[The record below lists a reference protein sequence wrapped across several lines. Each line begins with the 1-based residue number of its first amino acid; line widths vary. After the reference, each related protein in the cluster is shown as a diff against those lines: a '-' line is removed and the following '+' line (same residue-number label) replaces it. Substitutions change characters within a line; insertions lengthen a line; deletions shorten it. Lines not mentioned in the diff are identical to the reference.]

1 MLIEEEANVTWKSIA
16 NNIPKGVLS
25 FALKASVNGLNTP
38 DNLKRW
44 GARKLD
50 KCTICGNFANLE
62 HVLNWCKTS
71 LNQGR
76 FTWRH
81 DSVLFHMSQ
90 EIMKGKP
97 EEITVYTDIPGQSIN
112 GGTIPADILTTSER
126 PDIVIIDRAEKKI
139 LLFELTV
146 SFEKNIDAAHARK
159 ASKYLDLTSDLRT
172 KGWRVECVPFEIGS
186 RGHISQRNKNSIFDT
201 MKKFK
206 IKIQKKTLIQ
216 ELSKISL
223 LCSFL
228 IFQAHCQPSWQS
240 PPYLHP

>member
-1 MLIEEEANVTWKSIA
+1 
-16 NNIPKGVLS
+16 
-25 FALKASVNGLNTP
+25 
-38 DNLKRW
+38 
-44 GARKLD
+44 
-50 KCTICGNFANLE
+50 
-62 HVLNWCKTS
+62 
-71 LNQGR
+71 
-76 FTWRH
+76 
-81 DSVLFHMSQ
+81 
-90 EIMKGKP
+90 MKGKP

-172 KGWRVECVPFEIGS
+172 KGWRAECVPFEIGS

-216 ELSKISL
+216 ELSKTSL
-223 LCSFL
+223 LCSFS